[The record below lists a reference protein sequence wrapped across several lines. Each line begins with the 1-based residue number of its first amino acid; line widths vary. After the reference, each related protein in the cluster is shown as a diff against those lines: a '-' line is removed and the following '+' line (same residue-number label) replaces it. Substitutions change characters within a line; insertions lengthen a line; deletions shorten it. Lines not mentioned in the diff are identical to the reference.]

1 VSGYLVHPTQ
11 PWAAGVLH
19 TSDWVAVPPGCVSV
33 RCTITPEQSVRG
45 DPRLGCEMRMAY
57 LDASGLPRLG
67 SGCGLSSRVAFADDE
82 PIPTAGHEVGSLP
95 GVVPAAVGGF
105 DFEVCDSIGV
115 QQGRRDTQVAVQ
127 FSMTFGDAASVNA
140 AIVFEAFDSAEQPIA
155 WGA

>member
-1 VSGYLVHPTQ
+1 
-11 PWAAGVLH
+11 
-19 TSDWVAVPPGCVSV
+19 
-33 RCTITPEQSVRG
+33 
-45 DPRLGCEMRMAY
+45 MAY

-67 SGCGLSSRVAFADDE
+67 SGCGLPSRVAFADDE